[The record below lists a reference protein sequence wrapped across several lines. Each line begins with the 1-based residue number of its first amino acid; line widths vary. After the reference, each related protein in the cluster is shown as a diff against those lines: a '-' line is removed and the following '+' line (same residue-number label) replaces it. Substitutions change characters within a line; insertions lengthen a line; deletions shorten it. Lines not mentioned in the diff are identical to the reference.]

1 MTTNE
6 EILNKA
12 SEINQRIVS
21 ENEEKEEIEIIDNSP
36 VYVLEDSIPDV
47 LALNELNK
55 KIDEKKNII
64 NTKENELETLNN
76 QRNELSDKIGAI
88 NDGQHRNE
96 VALNLSNLRELD
108 EQRESKRTEIE
119 DEYSS
124 LRVLEK
130 DQKSLDD
137 ATRKMVREM
146 TNEYNTLDETSQ
158 ALVNEYRESANYK
171 VFEES
176 NKLFDK
182 LNNYKKFESFEAIL
196 SSAEE
201 KEETKE
207 EKVDETKSEEP
218 VAEETKTEETTV
230 EETKVEEKIEDVKNE
245 EVTEEVKEEN
255 PVLNEVKT
263 DEIKE
268 STQAEIDEILNKL
281 TENVENKETNTE
293 VADNDNEKVVE
304 TTETTEPQINQTTPS
319 FDDILV
325 DNENKPEEKQTEN
338 ASYEITIFPNK
349 ISKIAD
355 STKKGIIATIDVFNK
370 KIEVTDEA
378 TLKLT
383 PKNA

>member
-36 VYVLEDSIPDV
+36 VYVLKDSIPDV
-47 LALNELNK
+47 LALNELNN
-55 KIDEKKNII
+55 KIDEKKNVI

-108 EQRESKRTEIE
+108 EQRESKRIEIE

-196 SSAEE
+196 NSAEE

-207 EKVDETKSEEP
+207 NQKEEQ
-218 VAEETKTEETTV
+218 VEETKTEEATV
-230 EETKVEEKIEDVKNE
+230 EETKVEEKTEDVKTE
-245 EVTEEVKEEN
+245 EVTDEVKEEN
-255 PVLNEVKT
+255 SVLNEVKT
-263 DEIKE
+263 DEISE

-281 TENVENKETNTE
+281 TENVETKETNTE
-293 VADNDNEKVVE
+293 VADNDNEKVVG
-304 TTETTEPQINQTTPS
+304 TTETTEPQINNQSTPS

-349 ISKIAD
+349 TSKIAD

>member
-47 LALNELNK
+47 LALNELNN
-55 KIDEKKNII
+55 KIDEKKNVI

-76 QRNELSDKIGAI
+76 QRNDLSDKIGAI

-108 EQRESKRTEIE
+108 EQRESKRIEIE

-196 SSAEE
+196 NSAEE

-207 EKVDETKSEEP
+207 DQKEEQ
-218 VAEETKTEETTV
+218 VEETKTDEATV
-230 EETKVEEKIEDVKNE
+230 EETNIEEKTEDVKNE
-245 EVTEEVKEEN
+245 EVTEEVKEEI

-263 DEIKE
+263 DEISE

-281 TENVENKETNTE
+281 TENVETKETNTE
-293 VADNDNEKVVE
+293 AADNENEKVVG
-304 TTETTEPQINQTTPS
+304 TTETTEPQINNQLTPS

-349 ISKIAD
+349 TSKIAD

-370 KIEVTDEA
+370 KNEVTDEA